1 MIGVYVVKLKSI
13 RNAAPVKTGELGMN
27 MNRLVLAASAVLSL
41 SVVGSANAADMGM
54 PAMPTKAPIM
64 APVFNWT
71 GFYIG
76 GNVGGGWGNQ
86 SATSTTTSLI
96 GVDTFSG
103 SSTSS
108 GALGGGQIGFNYE
121 FPNQWVIGLE
131 ADGDWANIAG
141 TASGCSTYTSSLFPT
156 FYPVGSTSACGTNS
170 GALNDF
176 GTVRGRL
183 GYAWNNVLLY
193 GTGGWA
199 WGNDS
204 GTHTTTCVGAAC
216 PGTTTAFTGGGFTYS
231 NSLSGWTAGA
241 GIEWGF
247 LPNWTVRVEYLHL
260 EFDNVGTNFAGTI
273 STAKGTNPFTGN
285 TSSNGGVD
293 LVRVGLNYLFNW
305 GSAPG
310 AFR

>member
-1 MIGVYVVKLKSI
+1 MK
-13 RNAAPVKTGELGMN
+13 P
-27 MNRLVLAASAVLSL
+27 LVLAATAVLSL
-41 SVVGSANAADMGM
+41 SVVGAANAADMGV
-54 PAMPTKAPIM
+54 PPMPTKAPIM
-64 APVFNWT
+64 APRPVFNWT

-76 GNVGGGWGNQ
+76 GNGGGGWSSESFSGTETNPF
-86 SATSTTTSLI
+86 
-96 GVDTFSG
+96 GVASFSG
-103 SSTSS
+103 SSTAS

-121 FPNQWVIGLE
+121 FPNQLVIGVE

-141 TASGCSTYTSSLFPT
+141 SSSACATYTSAVPGFGGI
-156 FYPVGSTSACGTNS
+156 VGHTAGCGSDSVT
-170 GALNDF
+170 LNDF

-204 GTHTTTCVGAAC
+204 GTHTATCVAAIGFPC
-216 PGTTTAFTGGGFTYS
+216 NPGTGIAFSGGGATFS
-231 NSLSGWTAGA
+231 NTLSGWTAGA

-247 LPNWTVRVEYLHL
+247 LPNWTLRLEYLHL
-260 EFDNVGTNFAGTI
+260 EFDNVATNYTTTVTTAAGTA
-273 STAKGTNPFTGN
+273 TVATHV
-285 TSSNGGVD
+285 TSSGGVD

-305 GSAPG
+305 GSAPT